1 MFKQLIDHHM
11 HTNYSPDA
19 DKKATFSAYI
29 DQAVNHGLKGLMFT
43 DHVDM
48 DTPETLFHDLIDYKA
63 YKNNLDALRK
73 TAKIPLY
80 MGVEVGY
87 QPQLKE
93 SLNIFLNEHP
103 FDFVI
108 ASIHVGDYKSF
119 YEGDFFKDKTDEAA
133 YKRYFEICL
142 EMVENYDNYDVFG
155 HLDYIIR
162 YGSNKSY
169 DYKTYQPL
177 IDAILKT
184 LIKKGKG
191 LDINTSGYRYNL
203 NVIHP
208 SLTLLKRYKALGGNI
223 ITLGSDAH
231 KVVDLQS
238 DFDKAGTLLKEA
250 GFKQTTEFIKR
261 TPHFI
266 DLE

>member
-1 MFKQLIDHHM
+1 MNNRFIDHHM
-11 HTNYSPDA
+11 HTRYSPDA
-19 DKKATFSAYI
+19 DPLASFETYLKEA
-29 DQAVNHGLKGLMFT
+29 QNHKLKGLMFT

-48 DTPETLFHDLIDYKA
+48 DTPETLFHDLIDYNVYAADLKT
-63 YKNNLDALRK
+63 LRK
-73 TAKIPLY
+73 KAQIPLY

-93 SLNIFLNEHP
+93 ALNAFLNAHA

-108 ASIHVGDYKSF
+108 ASIHVGDNKSF
-119 YEGDFFKDKTDEAA
+119 YEGDFFKDKTDDEA

-162 YGSNKSY
+162 YGEN
-169 DYKTYQPL
+169 KTYRYEDYAFL
-177 IDAILKT
+177 IDKILKT
-184 LIKKGKG
+184 IINKGKG
-191 LDINTSGYRYNL
+191 IEINTSGLRYNL
-203 NVIHP
+203 NTMHP

-231 KVVDLQS
+231 KVSDLQS
-238 DFDKAGTLLKEA
+238 AFDEALVILKEA
-250 GFKQTTEFIKR
+250 GFTKVTEFKKR
-261 TPHFI
+261 RPYFI
-266 DLE
+266 DLD